1 MGFVTSNKVI
11 IGAFYLL
18 FSLTPLL
25 WAPRNFELFEY
36 NKMMFVYFM
45 AIVVTTAWIH
55 KMIQSKTF
63 IFKRTILDLP
73 LLIFLISQVF
83 STIFSIDPHTSI
95 WGYYSRSN
103 GGLLSIISYLLL
115 YWAFVSNIESKQ
127 VPKVLLAA
135 VVSATVIS
143 LWAISEHFGVS
154 PSCVIL
160 RGEFNVDC
168 WIQRVQERVFAT
180 LGQPNW
186 LSAYLAMLL
195 FPTFYFLL
203 TAQKRWQLIIYY
215 LLLTAFYLAFTFTY
229 SNGGTV
235 GFLAGLLVTVIS
247 LGYTQIKKKERN
259 LSYLKP
265 LFLVLGI
272 FIIINLI
279 FGAAPTRRFQLSK
292 LLPQNSSPASQPDQ
306 SIPQGGSQLENGGA
320 ETGKI
325 RLIVWQG
332 ALEVFKHYPILGSG
346 VETFAYSYYNFRPA
360 SHNLTSEW
368 DFLYNKAHNE
378 YLNYLATTGLL
389 GTLSYLALIF
399 TFIFWCCQYL
409 FKQKKLSKQYLFTTF
424 LLASYISYLVQNFF
438 GFSVVVIALF
448 FYLFPALTLVY
459 NQQATQVKSFPSIL
473 KIVPWQKRFLNLTS
487 HIYTPALII
496 VYLLA
501 AFLAFSLIRFWNAD
515 TIFALGVRNSEAG
528 NAGRAYNLL
537 STSVEENSWEP
548 FYRSELGFAAASAAV
563 ALSDTDAT
571 LSAALK
577 EQSLRETRLA
587 LSISPKN
594 VSFWRTAIRTY
605 YQLAALD
612 PKLNQETLD
621 AIDEAI
627 KLAPTDP
634 KLYYNKAIILGQI
647 DKSEPAIDALK
658 KAVELKPNYKEA
670 YMALGLFYFDQK
682 EIEKAVYSMNRA
694 LKSAPNDQEVLNH
707 LIDWGKKG
715 IATDSGTRN

>member
-18 FSLTPLL
+18 FFLTPLV

-45 AIVVTTAWIH
+45 TIIITTAWVH
-55 KMIQSKTF
+55 KMIQTRSL

-73 LLIFLISQVF
+73 LFIFLISQVL

-103 GGLLSIISYLLL
+103 GGLLSTASYLLL
-115 YWAFVSNIESKQ
+115 YFAFVSNIESKQ
-127 VPKVLLAA
+127 VPRMLLAA
-135 VVSATVIS
+135 VTSAAVIS

-168 WIQRVQERVFAT
+168 WIQKVQERVFAT

-186 LSAYLAMLL
+186 LAAYLAMLI
-195 FPTFYFLL
+195 FPTTYFLL
-203 TAQKRWQLIIYY
+203 TAQKRWQLYTFYFI
-215 LLLTAFYLAFTFTY
+215 LFTLYLAFTFTY

-235 GFLAGLLVTVIS
+235 GFLAATLVTIIS
-247 LGYTQIKKKERN
+247 LGYTQLKKKERN

-265 LFLVLGI
+265 FFFVLSTFL
-272 FIIINLI
+272 IINLI
-279 FGAAPTRRFQLSK
+279 FGAAPTRRFQLSN
-292 LLPQNSSPASQPDQ
+292 LIPQTPPPTNQPSQ

-346 VETFAYSYYNFRPA
+346 VETFAYSYYNFRPP
-360 SHNLTSEW
+360 SHNLTTEW

-378 YLNYLATTGLL
+378 YLNYLATTGLV
-389 GTLSYLALIF
+389 GTLPYLALIF

-409 FKQKKLSKQYLFTTF
+409 YRQKKLSKQYLLTTF
-424 LLASYISYLVQNFF
+424 LLASYISFLLQNFF
-438 GFSVVVIALF
+438 GFSVVIIALL
-448 FYLFPALTLVY
+448 FYLFPALTFVY
-459 NQQATQVKSFPSIL
+459 NQQVTQVRSLQPIIKAIPLGLRS
-473 KIVPWQKRFLNLTS
+473 LNINS
-487 HIYTPALII
+487 NIYTLALII
-496 VYLLA
+496 IYLIA
-501 AFLAFSLIRFWNAD
+501 AFLAFSLVRFWNAD
-515 TIFALGVRNSEAG
+515 MIFALGVRNSEAG

-537 STSVEENSWEP
+537 STAVQENGWEP
-548 FYRSELGFAAASAAV
+548 FYRSELGFTAASAAL

-577 EQSLRETRLA
+577 EQSLRETQLA
-587 LSISPKN
+587 LSISPRN

-612 PKLNQETLD
+612 PKFNQKTLD
-621 AIDEAI
+621 TIDETI

-634 KLYYNKAIILGQI
+634 KLYYNKAIILGQM

-670 YMALGLFYFDQK
+670 YVALGLFYFDQK
-682 EIEKAVYSMNRA
+682 EIEKAVYSMNQA
-694 LKSAPNDQEVLNH
+694 LKSAPNDPEVLNR

-715 IATDSGTRN
+715 VATQSSQL